1 MSNFFCS
8 SSKAE
13 QFISVMG
20 LGTTLTS
27 TKGKKINYVCCKLA
41 SPGVQALLRQ
51 TLGERGSPSPPL
63 LFPRGCVFSWGGEK
77 GRPIVPTGHVLGV
90 PPGS

>member
-13 QFISVMG
+13 QFISVMA
-20 LGTTLTS
+20 LDTTLTS
-27 TKGKKINYVCCKLA
+27 TEGKNINYVCCKLA

-51 TLGERGSPSPPL
+51 SLRKTGSLSPPL
-63 LFPRGCVFSWGGEK
+63 LLPRALSWGGEK
-77 GRPIVPTGHVLGV
+77 GRPIVPTGHVLGI
-90 PPGS
+90 PPGR